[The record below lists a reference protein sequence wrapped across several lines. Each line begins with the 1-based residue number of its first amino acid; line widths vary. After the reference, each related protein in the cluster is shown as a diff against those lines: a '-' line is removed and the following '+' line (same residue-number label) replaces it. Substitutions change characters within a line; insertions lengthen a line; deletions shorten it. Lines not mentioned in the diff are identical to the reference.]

1 MVSVDDFYNGY
12 EDARTGGSNLPNGN
26 YELEVTENRGAPNS
40 DARTHSDGFVE
51 QTAMCATT
59 VVGGEF
65 DGDRGP
71 ILFLK
76 CGGYSFTKNGS
87 ERVVSTED
95 TIKRLQGQVR
105 AIHGKA
111 VPPVSSIESICD
123 SLADACVG
131 DHFIARI
138 TSNDRGMNI
147 GKIWS
152 MDEPP
157 EGFIAAASA
166 ADFTA

>member
-12 EDARTGGSNLPNGN
+12 GEAKMTGGNLPDGT
-26 YELEVTENRGAPNS
+26 YELFITENRGAPS
-40 DARTHSDGFVE
+40 TDPKVHTDGFVE
-51 QTAMCATT
+51 QTAMCATE
-59 VVGGEF
+59 VVGSEF

-71 ILFLK
+71 LLFLK
-76 CGGYSFTKNGS
+76 CGGYTFEKNGNS
-87 ERVVSTED
+87 RTVSTED
-95 TIKRLQGQVR
+95 TIKRLQGRVR

-111 VPPVSSIESICD
+111 IPPVTEITSICD
-123 SLADACVG
+123 QLADACVG
-131 DHFIARI
+131 DHFIARV

-147 GKIWS
+147 SRIWS

-157 EGFIAAASA
+157 EGFVAAATA